1 MSEIEDAY
9 DLPYPAHASTDAVAA
24 SGVRRVPLT
33 ASVVGPRANPDDP
46 IVHAPPSGRHG
57 PLPGP
62 RELGAPGR
70 VAIVQAQIFIVGLIL
85 IAQLWL
91 VTTAL
96 FDLLS
101 GHGSVLWLLTLIS
114 GIGFVIVLVVTFW
127 PLRRVR
133 GL

>member
-1 MSEIEDAY
+1 MSETEDSYSEFAHS
-9 DLPYPAHASTDAVAA
+9 DAPAPYRGGDSAA
-24 SGVRRVPLT
+24 
-33 ASVVGPRANPDDP
+33 PRANPDDP
-46 IVHAPPSGRHG
+46 IVHPPPRDRHG

-62 RELGAPGR
+62 HFTGAPGR
-70 VAIVQAQIFIVGLIL
+70 IAIVQSQVFLVAVIV

-96 FDLLS
+96 FELLS
-101 GHGSVLWLLTLIS
+101 GRPQDLWGLTIAS
-114 GIGFVIVLVVTFW
+114 GIGFLLALFIALW

>member
-1 MSEIEDAY
+1 MSEMED
-9 DLPYPAHASTDAVAA
+9 DFTGSNTDSIA
-24 SGVRRVPLT
+24 GT
-33 ASVVGPRANPDDP
+33 ASEPPRANPDDP
-46 IVHAPPSGRHG
+46 PVQRPPQGPRG

-62 RELGAPGR
+62 RLPGAPGR
-70 VAIVQAQIFIVGLIL
+70 TAIVQSQVFLVAVIV

-96 FDLLS
+96 FKLLS
-101 GHGSVLWLLTLIS
+101 GRPQDLWGLTIAS
-114 GIGFVIVLVVTFW
+114 GIGFLLALGIALW